1 MNTPVIYCLR
11 NYFHAKK
18 GIDPRFNNNG
28 PERVLVETEEGK
40 KLATVVAST
49 AEMVELI
56 SEDDTKTLANKDSI
70 EMPTFTTLVEHLITL
85 PELGRR
91 RILAAQRRDWD
102 GNAWTFVPGFVIGY
116 RTRVSP
122 EGIPISKVDV
132 VHPDFRKEVT
142 EILQKRFSGEVYFQ
156 EKPEQKYLDFAKQQR
171 KKELAKKRE
180 KRLAGARK
188 LIKGKMPSEET
199 TQLALPPL
207 KPV

>member
-1 MNTPVIYCLR
+1 MNTPVICCLR

-132 VHPDFRKEVT
+132 VHPEGSLLPGKTRTKILRLRKTT
-142 EILQKRFSGEVYFQ
+142 EKKGTG
-156 EKPEQKYLDFAKQQR
+156 KKKR
-171 KKELAKKRE
+171 KKTGRSKKIN
-180 KRLAGARK
+180 KRKNAIRGNNPTRPSSSQAR
-188 LIKGKMPSEET
+188 LT
-199 TQLALPPL
+199 F
-207 KPV
+207 